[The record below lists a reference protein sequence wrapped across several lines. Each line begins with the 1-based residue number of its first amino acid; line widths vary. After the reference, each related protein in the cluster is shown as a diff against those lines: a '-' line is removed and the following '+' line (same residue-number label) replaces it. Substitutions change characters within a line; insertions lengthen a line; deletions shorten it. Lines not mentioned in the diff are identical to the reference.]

1 MPNTRQCNICRGRKS
16 KCDGGRPRCK
26 LCSELNAE
34 CIYQEPGIKLDA
46 GDKMILERLDRIEGI
61 LQMNWNGAANMAG
74 PAMTHPTSR
83 NPTLIGSEGMSD
95 DRLGPGQPNNFT
107 ARTAVMYET
116 PRHEEP
122 GILMRPVV
130 AWPRIH
136 DLISVPFDSR
146 VLLELELEQENLDP
160 KASLS
165 IDFSSNTTYIRAFFD
180 NVVVWNASVN
190 PYDWSGF
197 YLQASR
203 SDFREGAESC
213 FVLFVLA
220 LGAANYEGAVAHAS
234 PEIEP
239 PGMPYFSAAWG
250 LLPTVLASHHILS
263 SQCTILACN
272 YLLYLVRPFEAW
284 TLLSGAIPKLQVI
297 LAKPGSIPPEL
308 KELWN
313 RIYWNAILLESS
325 LASLDVPASNLPKTF
340 PSAVDLLPVR
350 FEPDLHGSSH
360 EARGDHPWFLVALV
374 TLHQLNEQIAAQT
387 AHVDA
392 TQGPIAS
399 TLNTRLT
406 EWYSER
412 AFPHM
417 PALPPP
423 RGSLN
428 EHTME
433 YLRTQYW
440 LSRMRIY
447 KPYICS
453 VLTDESMTL
462 APLSI
467 CRDSCRACLDS
478 AMRVLEDL
486 HLFVNNNPWHKWQS
500 ALAAVDAVLII
511 MGASQS
517 LNLSLLLPQADHY
530 NNILE
535 NSIQIFEN
543 LATSSPSLARIA
555 EVLRVAEEKR
565 RDLVAKA

>member
-1 MPNTRQCNICRGRKS
+1 
-16 KCDGGRPRCK
+16 
-26 LCSELNAE
+26 
-34 CIYQEPGIKLDA
+34 
-46 GDKMILERLDRIEGI
+46 MILERLDRIEGI
-61 LQMNWNGAANMAG
+61 LQMNWNGATNMTGSAI
-74 PAMTHPTSR
+74 THPTSR
-83 NPTLIGSEGMSD
+83 NTTLIGSEGMAD

-116 PRHEEP
+116 PRQEEQ
-122 GILMRPVV
+122 GILMRSVV
-130 AWPRIH
+130 AWPRVH

-146 VLLELELEQENLDP
+146 VLLELELERDNLDP

-165 IDFSSNTTYIRAFFD
+165 LDFSSNATYIRAFFD

-190 PYDWSGF
+190 PYDWSRF
-197 YLQASR
+197 YEQASR
-203 SDFREGAESC
+203 SEFREGAESC

-250 LLPTVLASHHILS
+250 LLPTLLASHHILS

-297 LAKPGSIPPEL
+297 LGKPGNIPRES

-313 RIYWNAILLESS
+313 RIYWNAIILESS
-325 LASLDVPASNLPKTF
+325 LASLDVPASNLPKTS
-340 PSAVDLLPVR
+340 PSAVHLLPAL
-350 FEPDLHGSSH
+350 FQPDLYGPSH
-360 EARGDHPWFLVALV
+360 EVRDDHPWFLAALV
-374 TLHQLNEQIAAQT
+374 TLHQLNEQIAVQT
-387 AHVDA
+387 ANVDA

-399 TLNTRLT
+399 NLNTRLT
-406 EWYSER
+406 EWYGDR
-412 AFPHM
+412 AFPNM

-428 EHTME
+428 EYTLE

-440 LSRMRIY
+440 LSKMRIY
-447 KPYICS
+447 KPYISS

-462 APLSI
+462 APLSF
-467 CRDSCRACLDS
+467 CRDSCRNCLDS
-478 AMRVLEDL
+478 AVRVLEDL

-511 MGASQS
+511 MGASRS
-517 LNLSLLLPQADHY
+517 PNLSLLLPQADHY

-535 NSIQIFEN
+535 NSIQIYEN
-543 LATSSPSLARIA
+543 LGRSAPSLARIA
-555 EVLRVAEEKR
+555 EVLRVAEERR